1 MVSALVVSVGG
12 SVHVATRAVLAEAG
26 GAEVVGGLQQ
36 RHLVR
41 VRVRV
46 RVRLKSVWVRVRVW
60 VEARASSGT
69 SAVKKSVRNGMT
81 TWKM

>member
-46 RVRLKSVWVRVRVW
+46 RVRLKSVW
-60 VEARASSGT
+60 G
-69 SAVKKSVRNGMT
+69 
-81 TWKM
+81 